1 MQVGEL
7 YYTYTRRKVYV
18 LVVCQ
23 TCKLDYFLGACV
35 SEQPTCDKPA
45 CRTKAKQPKDAFRMK
60 LRVLLVLASAA
71 ALPVSIE
78 SAVTRTL
85 ARLDAGDH
93 RLRISV
99 ESPARRRS
107 PPSRAAAQ
115 PLSRLQQQRRR
126 EKQLAIA
133 RMLAGRLEDRGN
145 AVRVIFD
152 SVGAAA
158 AAQGQLQQPYD
169 VLGLAMPVDALET
182 LILVSPNNRASL
194 TVQPE
199 EHRHPCPAKLEAV
212 QNLLCRARAPVVLID
227 PDLEAL
233 VLPNIE
239 RPVRP
244 MLIADF
250 ELVATVG

>member
-1 MQVGEL
+1 
-7 YYTYTRRKVYV
+7 
-18 LVVCQ
+18 
-23 TCKLDYFLGACV
+23 
-35 SEQPTCDKPA
+35 
-45 CRTKAKQPKDAFRMK
+45 MK
-60 LRVLLVLASAA
+60 LHLPVVLLASAA

-107 PPSRAAAQ
+107 PRSRAAEQ
-115 PLSRLQQQRRR
+115 PLSRLQQQRLR

-152 SVGAAA
+152 SVSAA

-182 LILVSPNNRASL
+182 LILVSPNNRASP

-212 QNLLCRARAPVVLID
+212 QTLLCRARAPVVLID